1 MSVSL
6 PKWSAPTVARRPVK
20 VALVAPPTITAP
32 KTLSFYGAVPPLGLA
47 YVAAAAEQ
55 AGHKVEVVDATGE
68 GLERLR
74 PWSTGVGEMVLQG
87 LDTPEILERFEG
99 PEVLGI
105 SHLFL
110 HQSDWLRGFVAAARR
125 RWPEVLIVLGGENA
139 TAHAGAWMARGEV
152 DCCVLGE
159 GEQTFE
165 ALLAAVAELPE
176 EASRTQRSTAIA
188 SLPGLWGSAG
198 KGPASPRNRNLD
210 TVAEPA
216 WHHFPVEA
224 YLAAGKSGG
233 VDRGPSMPV
242 LTSRGCP
249 FRCTFCSAPT
259 MWGTRYE
266 RRSVRAVVDEIEGLQ
281 DRYGIR
287 NVDLNDLTAMLTK
300 DWILELCEEVEARGL
315 NVTLQ
320 LPSGTRS
327 EAIDEEA
334 AEAMFRAGVR
344 NFTYA
349 PESGSEEV
357 LRRIKKRVKLPSL
370 RRSLRGAISAGLQT
384 HASIIIGFPG
394 ERWQDLWQSWK
405 LSQALADDGL
415 HTLSVMVF
423 APYPG
428 SALYEE
434 LRKSG
439 RLIEDEAWYYGAL
452 LRSAGGGRSHHDFLD
467 ARALGGIQLAMLLTF
482 FARQYLQRPERLLSI
497 AGNLAK
503 GEQRNVMDQFL
514 ATKLRQLRESRL

>member
-1 MSVSL
+1 MNPMTYGCTDMSRVHDDVGALRGVDLNLLVAFDAVARTGNVTAAARVVGVTQSAMSHALRRLRALFDDPLFVRSPTGVSL
-6 PKWSAPTVARRPVK
+6 TPRAE
-20 VALVAPPTITAP
+20 ALVVPVRNGLL
-32 KTLSFYGAVPPLGLA
+32 TLSRVLSDPAAFEPATSTRTFAIASVDLFTWVGAPGIVQRL
-47 YVAAAAEQ
+47 AEQ
-55 AGHKVEVVDATGE
+55 A
-68 GLERLR
+68 
-74 PWSTGVGEMVLQG
+74 
-87 LDTPEILERFEG
+87 
-99 PEVLGI
+99 PEVGLTVRPLG
-105 SHLFL
+105 S
-110 HQSDWLRGFVAAARR
+110 
-125 RWPEVLIVLGGENA
+125 ELGPQLETGQ
-139 TAHAGAWMARGEV
+139 V
-152 DCCVLGE
+152 D
-159 GEQTFE
+159 
-165 ALLAAVAELPE
+165 LL
-176 EASRTQRSTAIA
+176 Q
-188 SLPGLWGSAG
+188 
-198 KGPASPRNRNLD
+198 
-210 TVAEPA
+210 
-216 WHHFPVEA
+216 F
-224 YLAAGKSGG
+224 
-233 VDRGPSMPV
+233 M
-242 LTSRGCP
+242 
-249 FRCTFCSAPT
+249 
-259 MWGTRYE
+259 
-266 RRSVRAVVDEIEGLQ
+266 AVVDEIEGLR

-327 EAIDEEA
+327 EAIDQEA

-394 ERWQDLWQSWK
+394 ERWQDLWQSWR

-482 FARQYLQRPERLLSI
+482 FARQYLQRPERLVSI
-497 AGNLAK
+497 VGNLAK

-514 ATKLRQLRESRL
+514 ATKLRQLRESRS